1 MKLHEK
7 IYALRKQQG
16 MTQNDLAE
24 KLGVSRQAVSRW
36 EMGTA
41 VPDVDNL
48 IAMSELFSV
57 SLDELLK
64 SDVKST
70 QEAESVVTENE
81 NESNNIKLLRL
92 ALVLFGIGISLF
104 FSGLYF
110 GTPVS
115 MVCMRVG
122 AVITPIGFAFGAI
135 MMIRIRREDKE

>member
-7 IYALRKQQG
+7 IFALRKQQG

-48 IAMSELFSV
+48 VAMSDLFSV

-64 SDVKST
+64 PDAKPA
-70 QEAESVVTENE
+70 QETEAVAAEKKDEPKD
-81 NESNNIKLLRL
+81 IKLLRL
-92 ALVLFGIGISLF
+92 ALVLFAIGIGLVIG
-104 FSGLYF
+104 GLYF
-110 GTPVS
+110 GTPGS

-122 AVITPIGFAFGAI
+122 AVIAPIGFVFGAI
-135 MMIRIRREDKE
+135 MLIRIRREDKE